1 MHHLIQQHS
10 KDFSSCNAHD
20 STATALFTDVHSCIC
35 NVLIIRAS
43 EREDVEMWKKK
54 NSNKSQYAHWRR
66 FIFESGT
73 GSTALLRHGGT
84 ALNNSDNAA
93 FMLFGETWIHSQ
105 LTLIRL
111 MVLWHTKWAH
121 FTLDSVRMK
130 TNTYFNSRQRKAVA
144 RVVSIALYGAMRC

>member
-20 STATALFTDVHSCIC
+20 STATALFTDVHGCIC

-43 EREDVEMWKKK
+43 ERADVERWRKKK
-54 NSNKSQYAHWRR
+54 TATSLSTHTEDGS
-66 FIFESGT
+66 FSGA
-73 GSTALLRHGGT
+73 ALEAWGFCGT

-105 LTLIRL
+105 LALIRL

-121 FTLDSVRMK
+121 FTLDGVRMK